1 MSDTFQFDDGAMIYR
16 YRSEGIQETYDTY
29 RVSKATCFPTHR
41 LRSHSR
47 EGNAPGSSMFPF
59 AFDAI
64 LKIERSVD
72 EIIRSSY

>member
-1 MSDTFQFDDGAMIYR
+1 M
-16 YRSEGIQETYDTY
+16 QEMYDTY

-64 LKIERSVD
+64 LKIQQSAD
-72 EIIRSSY
+72 EIIRNSYL